1 MTEKVAMCPGATAP
15 VFAPGLFTPLVELLC
30 NELHACGAVVPPRP
44 PPGDAAAFTRW
55 YLQVVQQLEM
65 HVAGDDAHPPMTRG
79 EVELMCRCAM
89 SAWTLEEAI
98 VLCARF
104 AEMLHPRAGAI
115 RLQCEE
121 GRASFRLDSLRGHV
135 SGASSLV
142 DITGLF
148 AFRQLLEWLVGRNL
162 PLVQVH
168 IGPIRRNDVLPFLR
182 LFGAPVLSGG
192 DDYAL
197 EFEFSALAWPV
208 VRTSDEFSFFF
219 SNFPCAV
226 FGVEQHHLP
235 DQVSALL
242 AAALRQS
249 ASLPTQAELAA
260 GLGLSLPTF
269 RRRLAQANTG
279 VRQLRK
285 AILRDTACEWL
296 QQGEL
301 GIADIAARLGFA
313 DGGSFRR
320 AFHQWLGVAPG
331 SWQAA
336 QGGDEGGRH
345 SIRGTAGK
353 QRVDK

>member
-1 MTEKVAMCPGATAP
+1 MDESTPVLPRTTAP
-15 VFAPGLFTPLVELLC
+15 VSAPGIFAPLVELLC
-30 NELHACGAVVPPRP
+30 NELRACGASVPQRP
-44 PPGDAAAFTRW
+44 PAGDAMAFTRW
-55 YLQVVQQLEM
+55 YLLVVQQLEM

-79 EVELMCRCAM
+79 EVELMCRCAL
-89 SAWTLEEAI
+89 SAGTLEEAI

-104 AEMLHPRAGAI
+104 AGMLHPRAGSI
-115 RLQCEE
+115 RLKCHE
-121 GRASFRLDSLRGHV
+121 GRASFRLDSLRGRV

-162 PLVQVH
+162 PLVQAH

-182 LFGAPVLSGG
+182 LFGAPVLAGG

-197 EFEFSALAWPV
+197 DFELPALAWPV
-208 VRTSDEFSFFF
+208 VRTPDEFDLFFR
-219 SNFPCAV
+219 SFPCAI
-226 FGVEQHHLP
+226 FRVEQHYLP

-249 ASLPTQAELAA
+249 VPLPTQTELAA
-260 GLGLSLPTF
+260 GLGLSLATF

-279 VRQLRK
+279 MRQLRK
-285 AILRDTACEWL
+285 AVLRDAACDWL
-296 QQGEL
+296 EQGEL
-301 GIADIAARLGFA
+301 GIADIASRLGFA

-331 SWQAA
+331 TWQAV
-336 QGGDEGGRH
+336 QRGGQDR
-345 SIRGTAGK
+345 A
-353 QRVDK
+353 